1 MVDLDHW
8 FSLRLLIGA
17 ENHPIES
24 WQMKTALDNK
34 NIELIEGK
42 NDNGNGCMM
51 DKTMTNS
58 PCSNQPYQNSNN
70 NPP

>member
-1 MVDLDHW
+1 
-8 FSLRLLIGA
+8 
-17 ENHPIES
+17 
-24 WQMKTALDNK
+24 MKTNLDNK

-70 NPP
+70 NPPYIQKRPSRTNFVGGKSVNHIGI